1 MKNSKSKFLEFS
13 KRFKILKKFYFFYN
27 IYIRN
32 FKFLKNGTQFG
43 EDKYIMNLF
52 NKNFK
57 GKFLDVG
64 CYHPTRHNNTYL
76 MYKSGWSGINIDLN
90 PLTIELFN
98 YMRPRDVNINTGV
111 SDTETEKKLYFI
123 DELNTQNTLDENQ
136 LDFLKS
142 HHNVKDYEILEK
154 KIKTRNLNR
163 ILDDHKFYDI
173 DFMNLD
179 IEGHELKVLETLDF
193 DKIHIRYLCIEM
205 IEHNEKST
213 INNEK
218 IKDLLSKNKFSLI
231 KNFSFNF
238 IYKKEIKES

>member
-111 SDTETEKKLYFI
+111 SDTETEKKLLATV
-123 DELNTQNTLDENQ
+123 DTLAQNRTIIMITHRLSTLKGCDRVIRLHKGKIIEN
-136 LDFLKS
+136 
-142 HHNVKDYEILEK
+142 N
-154 KIKTRNLNR
+154 
-163 ILDDHKFYDI
+163 
-173 DFMNLD
+173 
-179 IEGHELKVLETLDF
+179 
-193 DKIHIRYLCIEM
+193 
-205 IEHNEKST
+205 
-213 INNEK
+213 
-218 IKDLLSKNKFSLI
+218 
-231 KNFSFNF
+231 
-238 IYKKEIKES
+238 